1 MDSGATVDIMPEQ
14 WLPHVEIKPCSGVR
28 KGRKLVA
35 ANNTPIS
42 EKGEKHVCAVTNAGQ
57 EINWPFIAGDVG
69 KMLKSTAT
77 TCDEDNWVIFT
88 KTGGWIV
95 DTNTK
100 EKIHFERSGNNYFMD
115 LWVKVPDSVDKIDEG
130 EWKVYTGNKGKRKS
144 SPGFTGQSKR

>member
-1 MDSGATVDIMPEQ
+1 MA
-14 WLPHVEIKPCSGVR
+14 
-28 KGRKLVA
+28 
-35 ANNTPIS
+35 
-42 EKGEKHVCAVTNAGQ
+42 
-57 EINWPFIAGDVG
+57 IAGDVG